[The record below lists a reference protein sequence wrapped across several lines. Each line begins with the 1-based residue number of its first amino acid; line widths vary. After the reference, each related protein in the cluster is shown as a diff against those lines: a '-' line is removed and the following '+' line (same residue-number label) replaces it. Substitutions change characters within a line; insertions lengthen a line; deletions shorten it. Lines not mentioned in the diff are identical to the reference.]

1 VLTEAG
7 FHQLD
12 TYTERLRQEGL
23 NLLILKDNVSIF
35 TSVRDGM
42 QPLLEA
48 IHSLDPATLQG
59 SIVVDKIVGKAA
71 ALLISYF
78 GATEVHCG
86 VMSVRARE
94 VLKRYMIKYYAETLL
109 PEIMNRLGTGICPFE
124 ATVLD
129 VDEPK
134 KGYECIAQKF
144 KT

>member
-1 VLTEAG
+1 MDAYSE
-7 FHQLD
+7 H
-12 TYTERLRQEGL
+12 LRQEGL
-23 NLLILKDNVSIF
+23 NLLILKNNVPIF

-48 IHSLDPATLQG
+48 IHSLAPATLQG

-78 GATEVHCG
+78 GATEVHCA
-86 VMSVRARE
+86 VMSVRASE
-94 VLKRYMIKYYAETLL
+94 VLQRQAIKYYAEKML

-134 KGYECIAQKF
+134 KGYERIAQKF
-144 KT
+144 K